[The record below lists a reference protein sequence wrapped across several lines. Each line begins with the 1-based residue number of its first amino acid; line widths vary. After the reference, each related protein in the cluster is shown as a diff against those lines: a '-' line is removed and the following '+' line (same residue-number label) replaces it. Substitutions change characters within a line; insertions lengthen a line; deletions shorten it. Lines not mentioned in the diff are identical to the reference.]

1 MRLIGISK
9 LSELAQKATGDLR
22 GAILALHAELVAAEW
37 SSAADATAAFPAAKC
52 ERKRLVI
59 ALDHRHCVVVAIS
72 YEAGIAV
79 VEFAGRRMDRSKA
92 PKQKWR
98 RSA

>member
-1 MRLIGISK
+1 MHLIGISK
-9 LSELAQKATGDLR
+9 LSALAQNATGDLR
-22 GAILALHAELVAAEW
+22 GAVLALHAELVAAEW

-52 ERKRLVI
+52 ERRRLVI
-59 ALDHRHCVVVAIS
+59 TLDHRYCVVVAVS
-72 YEAGIAV
+72 YETGIAV
-79 VEFAGRRMDRSKA
+79 VEFAGRRMDRTNA